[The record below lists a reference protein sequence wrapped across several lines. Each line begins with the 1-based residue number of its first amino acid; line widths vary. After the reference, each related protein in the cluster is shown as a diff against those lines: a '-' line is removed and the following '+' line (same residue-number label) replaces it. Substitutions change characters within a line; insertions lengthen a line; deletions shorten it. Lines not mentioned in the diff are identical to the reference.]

1 MGSEMCIRDR
11 YDQFAQ
17 IEIIVSTGMDLFG
30 GVCWPGSCPP
40 RALWETGKR
49 NRRMCQDNTGT
60 LIWRLIRKK
69 RSVLA
74 RGLLLLYRDA
84 QVRRFAKQPAA
95 EIGGSPTTATRVGI
109 RYRWMCTTNR
119 LPGTAGFLE
128 RRMVEWNQM
137 DDTYLQG
144 FVTTDRPSP
153 PPSVYFLGFK
163 SPGTQFG
170 VGCVK
175 LVWKPHAPTLL
186 IRRG

>member
-1 MGSEMCIRDR
+1 M
-11 YDQFAQ
+11 Y
-17 IEIIVSTGMDLFG
+17 
-30 GVCWPGSCPP
+30 
-40 RALWETGKR
+40 
-49 NRRMCQDNTGT
+49 QDNTGT

-84 QVRRFAKQPAA
+84 QVRRFAKQRAA
-95 EIGGSPTTATRVGI
+95 GIGGSPTTATRVGI

-163 SPGTQFG
+163 SPGTAIWSRLRQAG
-170 VGCVK
+170 LETSRAYALDPARVMIKVRCSQERLHHVEEK
-175 LVWKPHAPTLL
+175 
-186 IRRG
+186 